1 MGLRR
6 EDLRPLQQLLR
17 AEIASLH
24 AGYGRHFPLAELSL
38 EGNPLEAP
46 ILAAVAD
53 ALRQLS
59 PWPRERETS
68 TTQESKPEAVA
79 PLLRGTQ
86 SQPSLVM
93 NMCELS
99 ERRALSLWGA
109 KG

>member
-38 EGNPLEAP
+38 EGNVLEPP

-59 PWPRERETS
+59 PSRLAEPKVES
-68 TTQESKPEAVA
+68 TPEPVVV
-79 PLLRGTQ
+79 PLRGTQ

-93 NMCELS
+93 NMPELS
-99 ERRALSLWGA
+99 CRRALSHSA
-109 KG
+109 SSS